1 MQFKVN
7 RDHLANG
14 LAQVLNVVGVKQS
27 SMPVLKNVLIEAA
40 DGAITL
46 TTTNLDQCIRCQIK
60 ADIQE
65 SGGLTL
71 PARKLHSVVR
81 ELPELTVQLETD
93 TEHRARI
100 VSGRSSFRLVG
111 ITQDDFPQ
119 LPTFADAGK
128 VEVSQKELAAKL
140 KSVSHAQSQ
149 DEQRYFLN
157 GVFLRLQEEKLTV
170 VATDGRRLAAN
181 VLELENSPVP
191 VGQVII
197 PSRTVGELERLLG
210 QGEAV
215 TIAFDDRQI
224 AFDIL
229 TGKEAEDK
237 GLVGSVYM
245 ISKVIEG
252 KFPDYTQVIPKET
265 EHRIKLERE
274 LFSQS
279 LHRVSLMVSEKV
291 ASARMKVVPNSLEV
305 SSQNSGVGEA
315 EESMAI
321 SYDGPEIQVAFN
333 PYYML
338 DALRTL
344 IKDEVFFEFKDEF
357 SPGVIKTLDGFV
369 CVVMPVRIP

>member
-1 MQFKVN
+1 MRFKVN

-14 LAQVLNVVGVKQS
+14 LTQVLNVVGVKQA
-27 SMPVLKNVLIEAA
+27 SMPVLKNVLLETAEDSLI
-40 DGAITL
+40 L

-60 ADIQE
+60 AEIKE
-65 SGGLTL
+65 GGGLTL
-71 PARKLHSVVR
+71 PAKKFHSVIR
-81 ELPELTVQLETD
+81 ELPELSVEIETD
-93 TEHRARI
+93 TEHQAKI
-100 VSGRSSFRLVG
+100 SSGRSEFRIVG
-111 ITQDDFPQ
+111 ITQDDFPD

-128 VEVSQKELAAKL
+128 IAVPQTEFGGKL

-157 GVFLRLQEEKLTV
+157 GVFLKLQEEKLTV

-181 VLELENSPVP
+181 VMELGDATVP

-210 QGEAV
+210 QGDEV
-215 TIAFDDRQI
+215 TLAFNERQI
-224 AFDIL
+224 AFDID
-229 TGKEAEDK
+229 TGKEAEER
-237 GLVGSVYM
+237 GLIGSIYL

-279 LHRVSLMVSEKV
+279 LHRVSLMVGDKV
-291 ASARMKVVPNSLEV
+291 ASARMKVADNLLEA
-305 SSQNSGVGEA
+305 SAESRELGEA
-315 EESMAI
+315 RESIAI
-321 SYDGPEIQVAFN
+321 AYEGPEIQVAFN
-333 PYYML
+333 PFYML

-344 IKDEVFFEFKDEF
+344 TKDEVFFEFKDEF